1 MTRTDKALCWVYA
14 AIALTALVGTQWVLV
29 DYLAG
34 SGSLGD
40 FVDAAVDGHAATFIT
55 VDLLAVALAA
65 TIFLVVDGRRNRVPL
80 LWLYVVLVF
89 AVAVSVA
96 FPLYLIART
105 RTLARA
111 RSAGVTQQ

>member
-1 MTRTDKALCWVYA
+1 MTRSEKTLCLVYGL
-14 AIALTALVGTQWVLV
+14 IAVAALVGTQWVLA

-34 SGSLGD
+34 AGTVGEFL
-40 FVDAAVDGHAATFIT
+40 DATVEGNAATFVSI
-55 VDLLAVALAA
+55 DLLAVAAAA
-65 TIFLVVDGRRNRVPL
+65 TIFLVVDGRQQGVRF

-105 RTLARA
+105 RTIAAARA
-111 RSAGVTQQ
+111 A

>member
-1 MTRTDKALCWVYA
+1 MSGADRTLCVLYGLVALA
-14 AIALTALVGTQWVLV
+14 ALVGTQWVLA

-34 SGSLGD
+34 SGTLGA
-40 FVDAAVDGHAATFIT
+40 FLDATVEGHAATFVSI
-55 VDLLAVALAA
+55 DLLAVATAA
-65 TIFLVVDGRRNRVPL
+65 TVFMVVDGRRHGVRL

-105 RTLARA
+105 RTLAA
-111 RSAGVTQQ
+111 AGSPEGS